1 MASAFRGLKVSRGN
15 DFLNC
20 TVATSWD
27 DGERRMAF
35 SWRSKVVL
43 CCPPVLGISFISVA
57 VTWPSDPSRPLLG

>member
-1 MASAFRGLKVSRGN
+1 MASAVRGLNVSRGN

-27 DGERRMAF
+27 NDERRKAL
-35 SWRSKVVL
+35 SWRCKVAL

-57 VTWPSDPSRPLLG
+57 VALPSDPSRPL